1 VKEEFLINFGSVV
14 AHIGYLALKGLNVEA
29 QGETLGNGKK
39 KNMNPEGV

>member
-1 VKEEFLINFGSVV
+1 MRQPKRFEKRPVIGS
-14 AHIGYLALKGLNVEA
+14 LALKGLKVEA